1 MLNAGT
7 LVEKYGNKITGQGGA
22 RTYPYPLKK
31 SQRVSPEAKLPVHL
45 TEKYLSWGPSR

>member
-1 MLNAGT
+1 MLNTGT

-31 SQRVSPEAKLPVHL
+31 GQEFHPKPNCQ
-45 TEKYLSWGPSR
+45 YI

>member
-31 SQRVSPEAKLPVHL
+31 VKSFTRSQTASTSDREVPVL
-45 TEKYLSWGPSR
+45 GPL